1 MRHREALRRSAEG
14 VFKVRNNNA
23 GTARA
28 ARGTA
33 RCRNGNRRGDLR
45 HTRAVQE
52 VRAEVAVVA
61 ARVVL
66 GDLNALEKRAVQNLI
81 LFHESRAALRT
92 FGVGMRFL
100 AITRT
105 GIACGDRE
113 RSVLRERSLRILSRC
128 VHDVGDICR
137 DDRAV

>member
-33 RCRNGNRRGDLR
+33 RCRNGNRRRDLR
-45 HTRAVQE
+45 HARAVHE
-52 VRAEVAVVA
+52 VGTDVAVVV

-66 GDLNALEKRAVQNLI
+66 GDLNAIEKRAVQKLI
-81 LFHESRAALRT
+81 LFYESRASLRP

-100 AITRT
+100 AIARA

-113 RSVLRERSLRILSRC
+113 RSVLCE
-128 VHDVGDICR
+128 
-137 DDRAV
+137 

>member
-14 VFKVRNNNA
+14 VFKVRNHNA

-52 VRAEVAVVA
+52 VGAEVAVVV

-66 GDLNALEKRAVQNLI
+66 GDLNTLEKRTVQKLI
-81 LFHESRAALRT
+81 PFHESRAALRT

-100 AITRT
+100 AIARA

-113 RSVLRERSLRILSRC
+113 RSVLRERSLRVLNCR
-128 VHDVGDICR
+128 VHDVGDVRR
-137 DDRAV
+137 DDRTV

>member
-23 GTARA
+23 GTART

-33 RCRNGNRRGDLR
+33 RRRDGDRRRDLR
-45 HTRAVQE
+45 HARAIHKAG
-52 VRAEVAVVA
+52 AEVAVVF

-66 GDLNALEKRAVQNLI
+66 GDLNALEKRTVQKLI
-81 LFHESRAALRT
+81 LFHESRA
-92 FGVGMRFL
+92 
-100 AITRT
+100 

-113 RSVLRERSLRILSRC
+113 RSVLCERSLRILSRC
-128 VHDVGDICR
+128 VHDVGDVRR

>member
-23 GTARA
+23 GTART

-33 RCRNGNRRGDLR
+33 RRRDGDRRRDLR
-45 HTRAVQE
+45 HARAIHKAG
-52 VRAEVAVVA
+52 AEVAVVF

-66 GDLNALEKRAVQNLI
+66 GDLNAFEKRTVQKLI
-81 LFHESRAALRT
+81 LFHESRASLRA
-92 FGVGMRFL
+92 FGVGMRL
-100 AITRT
+100 L

-113 RSVLRERSLRILSRC
+113 RSVLCERSLRILSRC
-128 VHDVGDICR
+128 VHDVGDVRR

>member
-23 GTARA
+23 GTART

-33 RCRNGNRRGDLR
+33 RRRDGDRRRDLR
-45 HTRAVQE
+45 HARAIHKAG
-52 VRAEVAVVA
+52 AEVAVVF

-66 GDLNALEKRAVQNLI
+66 GDLNALEKRTVQKLI
-81 LFHESRAALRT
+81 LFHESRASLRA
-92 FGVGMRFL
+92 FGVGMRLL
-100 AITRT
+100 AIARAS
-105 GIACGDRE
+105 IACGDRE
-113 RSVLRERSLRILSRC
+113 RSVLCERSLRILSRC
-128 VHDVGDICR
+128 VHDVGDVRR